1 MKNKHFTILCLILLP
16 ILSYAQDD
24 SGSKFLFEKFEKGK
38 VIYKKGSTTTAS
50 FNYNI
55 LTGKMVFMGDNN
67 VIMELANPSL
77 ISFININDRVFE
89 HIKNDEFYEKVK
101 LNSETLPLYIKWHSS
116 FIAKGKTGAYGMRSV
131 NNSSTEMKNINQDF
145 NGHTPD
151 LVLGKDVVKLP
162 KNSYFLKIKG
172 KFQKFN
178 SFDSLAKIFKKYEF
192 EIKEQLKELNLD
204 FKNIED
210 VKKAV
215 EYCSQFV
222 E

>member
-1 MKNKHFTILCLILLP
+1 
-16 ILSYAQDD
+16 
-24 SGSKFLFEKFEKGK
+24 
-38 VIYKKGSTTTAS
+38 
-50 FNYNI
+50 
-55 LTGKMVFMGDNN
+55 
-67 VIMELANPSL
+67 
-77 ISFININDRVFE
+77 
-89 HIKNDEFYEKVK
+89 
-101 LNSETLPLYIKWHSS
+101 
-116 FIAKGKTGAYGMRSV
+116 MRSV

-151 LVLGKDVVKLP
+151 LVLGKDVVKQP

-178 SFDSLAKIFKKYEF
+178 SFDSLAKIFKKHEL
-192 EIKEQLKELNLD
+192 EIKEQLKESNFD